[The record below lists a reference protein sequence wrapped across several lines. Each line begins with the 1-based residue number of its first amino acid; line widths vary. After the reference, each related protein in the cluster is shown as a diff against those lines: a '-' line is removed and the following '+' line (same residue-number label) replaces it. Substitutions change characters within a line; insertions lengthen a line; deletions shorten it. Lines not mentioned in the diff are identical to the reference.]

1 MTKKEKIKFAYLVT
15 YVALLVLGMILLG
28 IFAKTDGGMIILVT
42 MIVLAAGGL
51 IGFIILH
58 NQITYYNCPYCKKDF
73 KASLKD
79 TIFGSEQGDKG
90 KKVTCPH
97 CHETNYCRI
106 NRDK

>member
-58 NQITYYNCPYCKKDF
+58 NQITYYNCP
-73 KASLKD
+73 
-79 TIFGSEQGDKG
+79 
-90 KKVTCPH
+90 H
-97 CHETNYCRI
+97 CNAYYEVYVKTLTNE
-106 NRDK
+106 K